1 MEPIEEEFAYEEE
14 SEEEAREE
22 DEEVALE
29 AETLGKHTEP
39 PLH

>member
-1 MEPIEEEFAYEEE
+1 MEPIEEEFGSEE